1 MAENAKNWE
10 KTKAY
15 RVLKTDMLDDLA
27 ARGLISRQYTDKV
40 EEYMDLWCMRQMLT
54 EDVKERGVYI
64 EYMNGANQFGTT
76 VFPQAIGLGST
87 FDPAMVQ
94 EVAAA
99 IGEEARTMG
108 FPTPPLPTATC
119 RSRPRWSPAATR
131 R

>member
-15 RVLKTDMLDDLA
+15 RVLKADMLDDLA

-54 EDVKERGVYI
+54 EDVKARGVYV

-76 VFPQAIGLGST
+76 DNKSVSIVTRVSAQMLSIWTALGFRDS
-87 FDPAMVQ
+87 AVN
-94 EVAAA
+94 AKAGA
-99 IGEEARTMG
+99 GEDDE
-108 FPTPPLPTATC
+108 L
-119 RSRPRWSPAATR
+119 
-131 R
+131 